1 MSVRTIKQR
10 LAGDKVVA
18 IQYPIGQAETF
29 EGIVDLILMKAFHFD
44 GNS

>member
-29 EGIVDLILMKAFHFD
+29 EGIVDLINMKAFHFE
-44 GNS
+44 